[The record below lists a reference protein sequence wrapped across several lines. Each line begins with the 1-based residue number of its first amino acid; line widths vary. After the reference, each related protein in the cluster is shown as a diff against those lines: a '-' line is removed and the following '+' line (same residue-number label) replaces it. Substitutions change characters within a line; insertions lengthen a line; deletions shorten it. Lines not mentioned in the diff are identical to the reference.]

1 MNNNRMYSYTM
12 SELFPII
19 EELINIDKQVVITAR
34 GNSMR
39 PILRDR
45 IDKLILSKPCDNV
58 QEGDVLLYE
67 KPDGVF
73 VLHRVVSA
81 NDDGTFTFMGDCQN
95 NKDVGVTPDMIK
107 AKLVGFFRG
116 AKEISTDNPRYKKFV
131 SFWMKSRFIRRI
143 YVGIFHRLKTR

>member
-1 MNNNRMYSYTM
+1 MNNRMYSYSM
-12 SELFPII
+12 SDLFPII
-19 EELINIDKQVVITAR
+19 EELINMDRQVVITAR

-45 IDKLILSKPCDNV
+45 TDRLILSKPCDKV
-58 QEGDVLLYE
+58 EIGDVLLYE

-81 NDDGTFTFMGDCQN
+81 EEDGTYTFMGDCQN
-95 NKDVGVTPDMIK
+95 NKDVGVTPDMIR
-107 AKLVGFFRG
+107 AKLVGFFRSG
-116 AKEISTDNPRYKKFV
+116 KEISVESPRYKRFV
-131 SFWMKSRFIRRI
+131 SFWIKSRFVRRI

>member
-1 MNNNRMYSYTM
+1 MNNRMYSYSM
-12 SELFPII
+12 SDLFPII
-19 EELINIDKQVVITAR
+19 EELINMDRQVVITAR

-45 IDKLILSKPCDNV
+45 ADRLILSKPCDKV
-58 QEGDVLLYE
+58 EIGDVLLYE

-81 NDDGTFTFMGDCQN
+81 EEDGTYTFMGDCQN
-95 NKDVGVTPDMIK
+95 NKDEGITPDMIR
-107 AKLVGFFRG
+107 AKLVGFFRNG
-116 AKEISTDNPRYKKFV
+116 KEISVESHRYKNFV
-131 SFWMKSRFIRRI
+131 SFWIKSRFVRRI